1 LSTASRDAARKAETR
16 WRPRPSTIG
25 ILVGVTLITLAGM
38 LVALPSLGIW
48 PPRTPHDVVVTPDSP
63 YAEGVQV
70 EIVGTPLAVV
80 QQITNTME
88 VQATMTVVTETYQL
102 VTTTVKITNNVM
114 QSPPVPGTP
123 TPGVPTPMPEPAKII
138 NVSVKVLFYDLPRN
152 NPNKKI
158 VGSGVGNY
166 YNGQGLE
173 SGASA
178 ELVVVATDVGEFDK
192 ENGYEA
198 FADGIWTDK
207 DPLKTPE
214 PLPGGHSPNPSQALI
229 APHNPAP

>member
-1 LSTASRDAARKAETR
+1 MSTASRDAARKAETR
-16 WRPRPSTIG
+16 WRPRPSTIA
-25 ILVGVTLITLAGM
+25 ILVGVTLVTLAGM
-38 LVALPSLGIW
+38 LIALPSLGIW

-114 QSPPVPGTP
+114 QSPPHMPGTP
-123 TPGVPTPMPEPAKII
+123 TPLPEAAKII

-166 YNGQGLE
+166 YNPQGLE
-173 SGASA
+173 PKAGA
-178 ELVVVATDVGEFDK
+178 ELVVVATDVGEYDK
-192 ENGYEA
+192 ESGYEA
-198 FADGIWTDK
+198 FADGVWTDK
-207 DPLKTPE
+207 DPLNTPE
-214 PLPGGHSPNPSQALI
+214 PLPGGHSPYPSKAQALI
-229 APHNPAP
+229 AAHNPAP